1 MAAIQNFNAATQH
14 NSLIFVYTGK
24 YTFMDNTSIII
35 LAVVIIVSVF
45 GAYLLVYRKD
55 IRGLK
60 KQEDKTGQD
69 KALQLQAYER
79 LVILTERISLRNLID
94 RVSPAGNAMAYQTLL
109 VDTIKQEYDYNLS
122 QQLYVSAQAWQAV
135 SSLKEQNIF
144 ILHQLSALL
153 PAEATG
159 TDLAKKVLEL
169 LDSDPKT
176 SLHTVVLDALRFEAG
191 KLLKKQA

>member
-1 MAAIQNFNAATQH
+1 
-14 NSLIFVYTGK
+14 
-24 YTFMDNTSIII
+24 MDNSSIII
-35 LAVVIIVSVF
+35 LAIVIIVSVF

-55 IRGLK
+55 IKGLK
-60 KQEDKTGQD
+60 KEDDKDDQD

-94 RVSPAGNAMAYQTLL
+94 RVPPAGSALGYQHLL

-122 QQLYVSAQAWQAV
+122 QQLYVSSQAWQAV

-144 ILHQLSALL
+144 ILHQLSAML

-159 TDLAKKVLEL
+159 TDLAKKTLEL
-169 LDSDPKT
+169 LESDPKT
-176 SLHTVVLDALRFEAG
+176 SLHTVVLEALRFDAG
-191 KLLKKQA
+191 KLLKKQH

>member
-1 MAAIQNFNAATQH
+1 
-14 NSLIFVYTGK
+14 
-24 YTFMDNTSIII
+24 MDNTSIII
-35 LAVVIIVSVF
+35 LAIVIIVSVF

-55 IRGLK
+55 IKGLK
-60 KQEDKTGQD
+60 KQDNKTDTD

-94 RVSPAGNAMAYQTLL
+94 RVTPSGNAFVYQNLL

-122 QQLYVSAQAWQAV
+122 QQLYVSSQAWQAI
-135 SSLKEQNIF
+135 SSLKEQNIY

-153 PAEATG
+153 PADATG
-159 TDLAKKVLEL
+159 VDLAKKVLEL

-176 SLHTVVLDALRFEAG
+176 SLHTVVLEALRFDAG
-191 KLLKKQA
+191 KLLKN

>member
-1 MAAIQNFNAATQH
+1 
-14 NSLIFVYTGK
+14 
-24 YTFMDNTSIII
+24 MDNTSIII
-35 LAVVIIVSVF
+35 LAVVIVVSVF

-60 KQEDKTGQD
+60 TQDNKTDQD

-94 RVSPAGNAMAYQTLL
+94 RVSPTGNAASYQSLL
-109 VDTIKQEYDYNLS
+109 VDTIKQEFDYNLS
-122 QQLYVSAQAWQAV
+122 QQLYVSSQAWQAV

-159 TDLAKKVLEL
+159 THLAKKVLEL

-176 SLHTVVLDALRFEAG
+176 SLHSVVLDALRFEAG